1 MALKLWNPFY
11 EMFNES
17 FTESSTYK
25 PLTDV
30 VESDNDYQITFDV
43 PGITKEDVSID
54 ITGDTLEISTEN
66 GTEKLDDWKIQHKE
80 RFRTKY
86 YRKLV
91 FPGILDAKKAST
103 LLKDGVLTVTIPK
116 IPELQ
121 KVKLTI
127 N

>member
-1 MALKLWNPFY
+1 MALKSWNPFY
-11 EMFNES
+11 EIFNDS
-17 FTESSTYK
+17 ASESSTFK
-25 PLTDV
+25 PQTDV

-43 PGITKEDVSID
+43 PGISKEDVSID
-54 ITGDTLEISTEN
+54 ITGDTLEISTEKEN

-103 LLKDGVLTVTIPK
+103 ALKDGVLTVTIP
-116 IPELQ
+116 LC
-121 KVKLTI
+121 
-127 N
+127 